1 MQSKY
6 VFGILSS
13 FLGLTF
19 SVIFAVAATV
29 AKGGIY
35 PWEELRDALLPCIML
50 ITGTLSVS
58 MPVQLKF
65 GSEKSRVVFLSIY
78 GIGFVAVYGVIQI
91 CRKADIRLSDMMSFV
106 KDVLSTPWRLG
117 LICVVVLIASY
128 FLSVRI
134 ISRREF

>member
-1 MQSKY
+1 
-6 VFGILSS
+6 
-13 FLGLTF
+13 
-19 SVIFAVAATV
+19 
-29 AKGGIY
+29 
-35 PWEELRDALLPCIML
+35 ML